1 MSFPCQIVQT
11 IHVFVFSLYR
21 LPNNAIFVF
30 SILCGAYL
38 VARKF
43 KKVNPATLHSVFRI
57 FVIFLFPFLAF
68 SLVGMTYRYIIL
80 NHFKETEG
88 KIKKAII
95 AALTPGLF
103 LPLTAITKYLA
114 IRKSSEIITPDRAYV
129 LCYFA
134 RGGLI
139 ILYRTMQ
146 SGIQDIWL
154 FIGLSLLHGVSNVLS
169 KATLNFRIKIWTF
182 FIKCYNRTCCGPRLE
197 VHPWNSPRIRRFNAD
212 LEIQN
217 ILFEYTTIIIS
228 QAYLSCFIL
237 MNFDVPPWQV
247 IKGSLIRIA
256 ISIVID
262 FLFNTISVFF
272 QIHYYDIPMCNVW
285 VHYWLRH
292 LAANAFIIIAIIDYF
307 GGSLL
312 SVFSGLKSSL
322 KEYNLRNCTSVFQA

>member
-1 MSFPCQIVQT
+1 
-11 IHVFVFSLYR
+11 
-21 LPNNAIFVF
+21 
-30 SILCGAYL
+30 
-38 VARKF
+38 
-43 KKVNPATLHSVFRI
+43 VFRI
-57 FVIFLFPFLAF
+57 FVILSFPFLAF
-68 SLVGMTYRYIIL
+68 SLVGILYRYIVL
-80 NHFKETEG
+80 KYFKETEG
-88 KIKKAII
+88 KIKKSII
-95 AALTPGLF
+95 AALTPGLC
-103 LPLTAITKYLA
+103 LPFTAITKYLV
-114 IRKSSEIITPDRAYV
+114 IRKSSEIISPDRAYV

-134 RGGLI
+134 PGCLI

-256 ISIVID
+256 MSIVID

-292 LAANAFIIIAIIDYF
+292 LAANAFIIIATIDYF

-312 SVFSGLKSSL
+312 SVFSGLKSSQ
-322 KEYNLRNCTSVFQA
+322 KEYNPRNCTSVFQA